1 MKTFLSDVKTA
12 VDIFG
17 KLRRIRKAQ
26 KEPAVT
32 VSLKLPI
39 LNMSYWPST
48 MESCLLLGDIGKAAR
63 KVFLTFPEDV
73 QHAMTF
79 TPKSGEY
86 ADRIRLWQKALKP
99 ALPPKQYHEA
109 IQKLIRWSIRCVRSE
124 FMEKADIA

>member
-1 MKTFLSDVKTA
+1 MKNLFSDAKTA
-12 VDIFG
+12 MDIFG

-48 MESCLLLGDIGKAAR
+48 MENCLLLGDTGKAAR

-79 TPKSGEY
+79 TPK
-86 ADRIRLWQKALKP
+86 
-99 ALPPKQYHEA
+99 LPPKQYHEA
-109 IQKLIRWSIRCVRSE
+109 IQKLIRWSIRCVRLES
-124 FMEKADIA
+124 MKKSQ